1 MHNSSVSF
9 CIYMH
14 TNIITGKQY
23 IGLTSKGIEKRWKS
37 HIAFA
42 KKHNKYYFH
51 RAINKY
57 GIDSH
62 GNMRFFKMNLLK
74 KMLEYQL

>member
-1 MHNSSVSF
+1 MHNSNVSF

-37 HIAFA
+37 HIALDIQ
-42 KKHNKYYFH
+42 KKN
-51 RAINKY
+51 IM
-57 GIDSH
+57 D
-62 GNMRFFKMNLLK
+62 GNNSLNQENF
-74 KMLEYQL
+74 Q

>member
-1 MHNSSVSF
+1 
-9 CIYMH
+9 MH

-51 RAINKY
+51 RALNNY
-57 GIDSH
+57 GIDSW
-62 GNMRFFKMNLLK
+62 
-74 KMLEYQL
+74 